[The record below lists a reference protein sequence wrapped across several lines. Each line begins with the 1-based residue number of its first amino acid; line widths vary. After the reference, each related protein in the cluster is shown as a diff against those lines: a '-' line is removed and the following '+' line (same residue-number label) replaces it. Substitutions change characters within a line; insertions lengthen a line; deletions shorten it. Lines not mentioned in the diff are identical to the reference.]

1 MRQLAIAGVMGLL
14 LIAARTAE
22 GRIEGEAVV
31 GRPFGVAQV
40 SISGLDIG
48 VDVNRVAIEEKNGR
62 AFYPAVSQGVF
73 GRLIGQI
80 LGGPMDRPAAG
91 VTVYFLFRGDQP
103 LELTVYTPQPVSV
116 VVQPRADN
124 GRRLERDLA
133 TWWRQYNSFWRGERT
148 DDNQPPIVATYLT
161 SMLSQRLGLEP
172 PVLERLQTSKAVN
185 SQTTQALE
193 LMLGM
198 ERLRQEALKQTM
210 QGRSDFGEVANL
222 PLPPGATW
230 LAPAV
235 PAGAAAVE
243 VEPMALH
250 VPANWFYVRF
260 GKFPNYL
267 WLDHLLDE
275 YSGDIGSMVTLRSYA
290 GPDERQQEQ
299 LGLESNLLGD
309 LLGEHV
315 IADVALVGRDTFGR
329 EGAAIGMIFQA
340 KNNRIL
346 ANDFMDQRKRA
357 LEREKANG
365 ATAQTLQIGG
375 REVSFFS
382 TPDNRLR
389 SFYVADG
396 DFHLVTTSRAMVEQF
411 LSVREGSGSIGKSAE
426 FQFVR
431 RAMPLSRNDTVFVYF
446 SSAFFEGLFSPKYQI
461 ELQRRMKSV
470 TDIELLMMA
479 RLAGRGEGI
488 GGSATP
494 LQGVPPGDLAAAG
507 LLPRGFGRRPDGSGP
522 VERNGKVVDSLRG
535 ARGTFMPIPDVA
547 VSAVTRGEAERVQS
561 LNAQL
566 ASQWQRMDP
575 LYIGIQRTALDDKGR
590 ERIVIDAN
598 INPLDASKYGWLL
611 SMLGPPTRQMI
622 TPARGDVISVQAALR
637 GGAVLPRIG
646 PHQLFLGLQDLPR
659 ESAMPGSGLLQTLNM
674 LRSTPGYI
682 GSWPAAGFLDL
693 LPFNLGGTVPD
704 ANGFSRLPFG
714 LWRRQGGGF
723 SVLAF
728 DPQLLADITPQL
740 RVVESEIDA
749 QLRLHVEDLSQS
761 KIRPWIVGL
770 YYQRGLTASAGNAR
784 FLAVLEQ
791 QMHVPIEQGKTT
803 MEELLDAKL
812 LCPLGG
818 EYQLVEDLNGGLK
831 SWQSTAW
838 AKRNAS
844 SVPEDFEAPLL
855 KWFRG
860 LDGHLTMAGDQITTR
875 MELDMQRNPAAP
887 KVELPN
893 FFNLGNLFGSG
904 QKALK
909 AKDKPKDEELPP
921 PLPPVP
927 KLEVPKIELPRIEL
941 PKVIPGG
948 RDT

>member
-1 MRQLAIAGVMGLL
+1 MRPFAIAAVLGTL
-14 LIAARTAE
+14 LIAVRTADA
-22 GRIEGEAVV
+22 RIDGDAVI

-40 SISGLDIG
+40 SISGLDLAI
-48 VDVNRVAIEEKNGR
+48 DVNHVAIEEKNGR
-62 AFYPAVSQGVF
+62 VFYPAATQGVF

-91 VTVYFLFRGDQP
+91 VTIYFLFRGEQP
-103 LELTVYTPQPVSV
+103 LELTVYTPQPVPV

-124 GRRLERDLA
+124 SRRLERDLT
-133 TWWRQYNSFWRGERT
+133 TWWRQYNSFWRGERA

-172 PVLERLQTSKAVN
+172 PVMERLQQNKTAN

-193 LMLGM
+193 LMLGI
-198 ERLRQEALKQTM
+198 ERLRLEALKQTM
-210 QGRSDFGEVANL
+210 LGRSDFGEVANL
-222 PLPPGATW
+222 PLPPGPTW
-230 LAPAV
+230 QAPAV
-235 PAGAAAVE
+235 PAGAAGVE

-250 VPANWFYVRF
+250 VPSNWFYVRF

-267 WLDHLLDE
+267 WLSHLLDE
-275 YSGDIGSMVTLRSYA
+275 YSGDISSMVTLRSYA
-290 GPDERQQEQ
+290 GPDERLQQQ
-299 LGLESNLLGD
+299 LGLEDNVLGD
-309 LLGEHV
+309 LLGEHI

-357 LEREKANG
+357 LAREKDNG
-365 ATAQTLQIGG
+365 AKAETVQIAG

-396 DFHLVTTSRAMVEQF
+396 DFHLVTTSRAMAEQF
-411 LSVREGSGSIGKSAE
+411 LSLREGSGSIGKSAE

-431 RAMPLSRNDTVFVYF
+431 RAMPVSRNDTVFVYF
-446 SSAFFEGLFSPKYQI
+446 SSAFFEGLFSPQYQV

-479 RLAGRGEGI
+479 RLAGRGER
-488 GGSATP
+488 
-494 LQGVPPGDLAAAG
+494 LPGDSAEDLSAAG

-522 VERNGKVVDSLRG
+522 VERGGKIVDSLRG
-535 ARGTFMPIPDVA
+535 ARGTFTPIPDVA
-547 VSAVTRGEAERVQS
+547 VSSVTRGEAERVQA

-566 ASQWQRMDP
+566 GSQWQRMDP

-590 ERIVIDAN
+590 ERIVIDGN

-622 TPARGDVISVQAALR
+622 TPASGDVISVQAALR

-646 PHQLFLGLQDLPR
+646 PHQLFVGIQDLPR
-659 ESAMPGSGLLQTLNM
+659 ATAMPGSGLLQTLNM

-728 DPQLLADITPQL
+728 DPQLLADVTPQL
-740 RVVESEIDA
+740 RVVDSEIDA
-749 QLRLHVEDLSQS
+749 QIRMHVEDLSQS

-784 FLAVLEQ
+784 FLALLEQ
-791 QMHVPIEQGKTT
+791 QLHVPIEQAKTT
-803 MEELLDAKL
+803 MEGLLDGKL
-812 LCPLGG
+812 VCPLGG

-860 LDGHLTMAGDQITTR
+860 VDGHLTMAGDQITTR
-875 MELDMQRNPAAP
+875 VELDMQRNPAAP

-893 FFNLGNLFGSG
+893 FFNLGNLFGGG

-909 AKDKPKDEELPP
+909 AKEKPPGEELPP
-921 PLPPVP
+921 PLPPV
-927 KLEVPKIELPRIEL
+927 KEVPKIEAPKIEL
-941 PKVIPGG
+941 PKIVPGG
-948 RDT
+948 RDTE